1 MKRNI
6 SNETNTS
13 SMSNSSSI
21 SSSSNKKR
29 PPVFPKRL
37 YDMLENAER
46 DGYDHVISWMPDGE
60 SFKIHVD
67 GSLDEEDEKAI
78 VEILKRTFNQTR
90 FKSFLRQLQLYGF
103 ERTYKG
109 PHRGECKHG
118 LFVRGRR
125 DLLRK
130 KSIEDFQQKANDSS
144 NRSPKSVRKLFQS
157 QLSPTP
163 AEESSFMKN
172 CNFRNSNNDSDS
184 DNVYTMPS
192 CPPLTSNT
200 EGSKCQYL
208 KTSIIPTRLI
218 NLVLS
223 DSDSVQNSQSD
234 ASNDGYG
241 NDDDNEYDYDYDYDE
256 LSLVIDCPLLN
267 KEIQVVGAIA
277 IHDYDDDA
285 DLMSI
290 NSGENFTL
298 WTGMELDILRDAL

>member
-1 MKRNI
+1 
-6 SNETNTS
+6 
-13 SMSNSSSI
+13 MSNSSSNS
-21 SSSSNKKR
+21 SSSSNQKR

-67 GSLDEEDEKAI
+67 GSLDEEDGKAI

-130 KSIEDFQQKANDSS
+130 KSIEDFQQKANDNS
-144 NRSPKSVRKLFQS
+144 NRSPKSVRKLFLS

-163 AEESSFMKN
+163 AEVSYFMKN
-172 CNFRNSNNDSDS
+172 CNFRNSNNDSD
-184 DNVYTMPS
+184 
-192 CPPLTSNT
+192 TSST
-200 EGSKCQYL
+200 EGSRCQYL

-223 DSDSVQNSQSD
+223 DSDDVQQSQSD
-234 ASNDGYG
+234 ASNNGYG
-241 NDDDNEYDYDYDYDE
+241 KGYDNDNDYEYDYEYEYED

-267 KEIQVVGAIA
+267 KDIQVVSTIA
-277 IHDYDDDA
+277 IHDHDHDHDHGHDDDDD

-290 NSGENFTL
+290 NSGENVPL